1 MGLLSG
7 SCGRVTSGMRTVA
20 AVILCLSFALTACSA
35 QPDGDRE
42 PPPFTAPAEVRH
54 EPPADLSAAVSD
66 TREDSVYPEFGDP
79 LVDALHYDLALAW
92 TPESEHLEAIERLT
106 FRATADAREIR
117 LDFHD
122 ALTID
127 SLTVDGE
134 DAEFRQAETDLT
146 IAHEVTADTRHLI
159 ELTYSGTPESYPG
172 PYEVPAFAKG
182 LGWVNT
188 SEHETYTLP
197 SPGGFTWFALNDQ
210 PADKAFYDFT
220 LTVPEP
226 WTGIASGKL
235 IDTTDRDGLRT
246 TEWHVAQPAY
256 LVTMTFGDYSA
267 KKLESASGV
276 PITVWFPTDDPA
288 TIGEAT
294 YAPKALAWLERYLG
308 PYPFDTLGIVIF
320 GADIGIE
327 THTMATLGENTT
339 SRPLVVHEL
348 AHAWYGDTVSPADR
362 SDAWMDEGWAMYFN
376 TMWEAE
382 NSGVSLDDSM
392 DYLAAKERVDRL
404 SGGPPGDPD
413 GTIYSG
419 PALMWQEL
427 REDIGDEAFF
437 DLVRKWP
444 EHKQNG
450 TTDREE
456 YLGWV
461 EQETGL
467 ELTAFFNAWLLGQRM
482 PDRRD

>member
-1 MGLLSG
+1 MTSP
-7 SCGRVTSGMRTVA
+7 CGHVTSGTRTVA
-20 AVILCLSFALTACSA
+20 AVALSLSFVLAGCGS

-42 PPPFTAPAEVRH
+42 PPSATTPAAVRH

-92 TPESEHLEAIERLT
+92 TPESDHLEAIERLT
-106 FRATADAREIR
+106 FRATADAWEIR

-134 DAEFRQAETDLT
+134 DAEFRQAEKDLT

-182 LGWVNT
+182 LGWVVT
-188 SEHETYTLP
+188 PEHETYTLP
-197 SPGGFTWFALNDQ
+197 APGAFTWFAVNDQ

-226 WTGIASGKL
+226 WTGVASGEL
-235 IDTTDRDGLRT
+235 IETTDRDGMRT
-246 TEWHVAQPAY
+246 TEWHVAEPAH

-276 PITVWFPTDDPA
+276 PITVWFPSDDPA
-288 TIGEAT
+288 AIGEAT
-294 YAPKALAWLERYLG
+294 YAPEAMAWLEQYLG
-308 PYPFDTLGIVIF
+308 PYPFETLGIVIL
-320 GADIGIE
+320 GTDIGIE
-327 THTMATLGENTT
+327 THTMVTLGENTT

-362 SDAWMDEGWAMYFN
+362 RDAWMDEGWATYFH

-382 NSGVSLDDSM
+382 NLGGTLDARM
-392 DYLAAKERVDRL
+392 DQLAAEERVDRL
-404 SGGPPGDPD
+404 RDGPPGDPD

-427 REDIGDEAFF
+427 REDIGDDAFF

-444 EHKQNG
+444 EQKQNG
-450 TTDREE
+450 TADREE
-456 YLGWV
+456 YWAWL

-467 ELTAFFNAWLLGQRM
+467 ELTAFFDAWLLGQRT